1 MVNKQFSNKRF
12 GWKILVTLIGLLIYS
27 TSIAPAIAGQSAVVF
42 MYHRFGESD
51 LPTTNI
57 RLEQFE
63 AHIEELTSGKYTVL
77 PLPQIISAI
86 QEGRELPDRTI
97 GLTIDD
103 AYLSVYKEAW
113 PRLKAA
119 NLPFTLFV
127 ATDAVDRRSSRYMSW
142 DQIREL
148 VKSGAT
154 IGGHTASHAHMVQA
168 SKKRIQDELAKS
180 ADRYQKELG
189 FVPEIFAYPYG
200 ESSLKIAELVE
211 QAGYKAA
218 FGQHSGALRKNGNS
232 FYLPR
237 FALNEKYG
245 DMSRFRMAANVLPIP
260 VDEILPPDWYITGNN
275 PPLFGFTITENVKG
289 INQLA
294 CYASHEGQ
302 VKLEK
307 LGDTRIE
314 IRLTQPFPK
323 GRSRIN
329 CTSPAGDGRW
339 RWFSRQFFTEK

>member
-1 MVNKQFSNKRF
+1 MVYKQFSIK
-12 GWKILVTLIGLLIYS
+12 LIGKVILGALVGFLMNGAVIGPS
-27 TSIAPAIAGQSAVVF
+27 IAGQSAVVF

-63 AHIEELTSGKYTVL
+63 AHIAELTSGKYKVL
-77 PLPQIISAI
+77 PLPEIIDALL
-86 QEGRELPDRTI
+86 EGRELPDRAI
-97 GLTIDD
+97 AITIDD

-127 ATDAVDRRSSRYMSW
+127 ATNPVDMKFNRYMNW
-142 DQIREL
+142 DQVKEL
-148 VKSGAT
+148 HDAGVT
-154 IGGHTASHAHMVQA
+154 IGGHTAGHIHMA
-168 SKKRIQDELAKS
+168 SASEERNRNELESSKKRFQEELNFTP
-180 ADRYQKELG
+180 D
-189 FVPEIFAYPYG
+189 IFAYPYG
-200 ESSLKIAELVE
+200 ESSLAIARLVKE
-211 QAGYKAA
+211 AGYKVA
-218 FGQHSGALRKNGNS
+218 FGQHSGAIRKDGNP

-245 DMSRFRMAANVLPIP
+245 DMSRFTMAANVLPIP
-260 VDEILPPDWYITGNN
+260 VDEILPQDWQITDNN
-275 PPLFGFTITENVKG
+275 PPLFGFTITENVPG

-294 CYASHEGQ
+294 CYASNEGK
-302 VKLEK
+302 VKIEK
-307 LGDTRIE
+307 LGDTRME

-329 CTSPAGDGRW
+329 CTAPAGDGRW
-339 RWFSRQFFTEK
+339 RWFSRQFFTTK